1 MGLDDFVNDEER
13 EEWQARKEELK
24 QNTPPGE
31 ANSWIQHEPGV
42 PNWLGFI
49 EYEEYEVTD
58 KDLQQEDGPH
68 ILANL
73 LQETGDAVKIQ
84 ITGVDSTAIV
94 CTNPTS
100 LNRMR

>member
-31 ANSWIQHEPGV
+31 ADNWIQHEPGV
-42 PNWLGFI
+42 PDWLGFI
-49 EYEEYEVTD
+49 EWEDYQVTD
-58 KDLQQEDGPH
+58 EDLKTQDDSTVK
-68 ILANL
+68 ANL
-73 LQETGDAVKIQ
+73 LQETGDAIKIK

-94 CTNPTS
+94 CTNPRS
-100 LNRMR
+100 LDHMR